1 MNMRWVGVVFAAA
14 GMWQVTALAV
24 DTVVTSSEQVRGR
37 ITQMSPLEVTVET
50 AAGPKTVP
58 VNQILRITY
67 DAEPAALGTA
77 RSNVE
82 TSRFEDALTALDRI
96 PADSLR
102 RPEIAQDVEFY
113 RAYCRGKIALGGTGS
128 PQDAGSAMVNFLAA
142 APNSYHYWDACR
154 MVAELLIAVKNYDNA
169 VEYFGK
175 VADAPWPEYKVEGLQ
190 KSGWTYIL
198 AGKFAEAEKAFDQAL
213 AVPLS
218 GDDSPKLLA
227 TIGKA
232 RTLVE
237 KGQTDEAIAMLR
249 PIPERPDLTE
259 NSEVM
264 GRLYGTLGAAYRK
277 AGKLKDAVI
286 AFLHVDLLYFSHTP
300 SHIDALRNLAEL
312 WPQLQHPERA
322 AEAVDVLKEQY
333 KVNISAG

>member
-1 MNMRWVGVVFAAA
+1 MNMRWLGIVFAAT
-14 GMWQVTALAV
+14 GFWQVTAFAV

-37 ITQMSPLEVTVET
+37 ITQMSPQEVTVET
-50 AAGPKTVP
+50 AAGPKKVP
-58 VNQILRITY
+58 VNQIIRITF
-67 DAEPAALGTA
+67 DAEPSALGTA

-96 PADSLR
+96 AADSLR
-102 RPEIAQDVEFY
+102 RPEITQDVEFY
-113 RAYCRGKIALGGTGS
+113 RAYSRGKIALGGAGS
-128 PQDAGSAMVNFLAA
+128 PQEAGAAMVNYLAS
-142 APNSYHYWDACR
+142 APNSFHYWDACR
-154 MVAELLIAVKNYDNA
+154 MIAELLIAVKNYDKA

-175 VADAPWPEYKVEGLQ
+175 IAEAPWPEYQVEGLQ

-198 AGKFAEAEKAFDQAL
+198 AGKFSEAEAAFDKAL
-213 AVPLS
+213 AVSLS

-237 KGQTDEAIAMLR
+237 KGQAEGAIAMLQ
-249 PIPERPDLTE
+249 PILERPDLTE

-277 AGKLKDAVI
+277 ADKIKDAVI
-286 AFLHVDLLYFSHTP
+286 AFLHVDLLYFRHAL

-333 KVNISAG
+333 KVNISGG

>member
-1 MNMRWVGVVFAAA
+1 MNMRCLGMAILAA
-14 GMWQVTALAV
+14 GVWQTTALAV

-37 ITQMSPLEVTVET
+37 ITQMSPQEVTVET

-96 PADSLR
+96 AADSLR

-128 PQDAGSAMVNFLAA
+128 PQEAGAAMVTFLAS

-154 MVAELLIAVKNYDNA
+154 IIAELLIAVKNYDKA
-169 VEYFGK
+169 VEYFAKIGE
-175 VADAPWPEYKVEGLQ
+175 APWPEYKIEGFQ
-190 KSGWTYIL
+190 KSGWTYVL
-198 AGKFAEAEKAFDQAL
+198 AGKFADAEAAFDKAL

-227 TIGKA
+227 AIGKA
-232 RTLVE
+232 RTMVE
-237 KGQTDEAIAMLR
+237 KGQADEAIATLQ
-249 PIPERPDLTE
+249 PILERPDLTE

-264 GRLYGTLGAAYRK
+264 GRLYGTMGAAYRK
-277 AGKLKDAVI
+277 AGKIKDAVI
-286 AFLHVDLLYFSHTP
+286 AFLHVDLLYFGHAP

-333 KVNISAG
+333 KISVSGG